1 MRYKLSSATKYKIFT
16 ILFLVFSLIGTTY
29 LSMLNQ
35 DIRDKAVGNG
45 ECACKDKTT
54 GKTSAGS
61 CNTDGSCSC
70 PSGTNE
76 GSNKCSSGGG
86 GGDVPMPG
94 DKCQAGQT
102 SCQQNSSGKNTGYNC
117 TCITALDPNDWQCT
131 TQDLKTCPT
140 EGGVDPNAGYCDPVN
155 KVKIVGRCLKAD
167 AGSKISVAY
176 KYKCKDQFAD
186 MSGGCQQNETVVRN
200 TSSVCF
206 DDNFCGT
213 QQIDLQNAGSC
224 FISVA
229 DKIGCNTVQPT
240 TKPTL
245 IPTVTPKPTI
255 TPKPTATIKPTNT
268 PVPTRTPTPTVTTK
282 PTNTPTGTPAPTNT
296 PTNTPKIIPTNTPKP
311 IVEGPSPTRIVLPQ
325 SGVEFPAQMLSVVGV
340 IITLFG
346 FLILL

>member
-1 MRYKLSSATKYKIFT
+1 
-16 ILFLVFSLIGTTY
+16 
-29 LSMLNQ
+29 MLNQ
-35 DIRDKAVGNG
+35 DIRDKAVGKG
-45 ECACKDKTT
+45 ECACKDNKT
-54 GKTSAGS
+54 GKISAGS
-61 CNTDGSCSC
+61 CNANGSCNC
-70 PSGTNE
+70 PNGTNE
-76 GSNKCSSGGG
+76 GSNKCSLGGG

-117 TCITALDPNDWQCT
+117 TCVTTLDPNDWQCT

-140 EGGVDPNAGYCDPVN
+140 EGGVDPNAGYCDPIN

-176 KYKCKDQFAD
+176 KYKCKDQFTD
-186 MSGGCQQNETVVRN
+186 MAGGCQQNETVVRN

-229 DKIGCNTVQPT
+229 DKTGCKTIPP
-240 TKPTL
+240 KATL
-245 IPTVTPKPTI
+245 TPKPTS
-255 TPKPTATIKPTNT
+255 TLKPTNT
-268 PVPTRTPTPTVTTK
+268 PTPTRTPTTTPTVK
-282 PTNTPTGTPAPTNT
+282 PTSTPTGTPAPTSSPTST
-296 PTNTPKIIPTNTPKP
+296 PTGTPAPTSTPTETPKIIPTSTPKP
-311 IVEGPSPTRIVLPQ
+311 IAEGPSPTRIVLPQ